1 MGEQQGASP
10 RHAFR
15 QIASSAAN
23 QQPSLASAALPS
35 IHLMALQLIHRHAA
49 DELQSSSMDVK

>member
-10 RHAFR
+10 RNAFR
-15 QIASSAAN
+15 QIASSAAH

-35 IHLMALQLIHRHAA
+35 IVALQLRFYWV
-49 DELQSSSMDVK
+49 QSSSMN